1 MNTLAYYNTKSNL
14 AVKCCL
20 DHGLYTQHF
29 IFFLAYGWAQ
39 RARVLY
45 LTRLER
51 LAGDKHSSLLQ
62 YEIIV
67 VCKKL

>member
-29 IFFLAYGWAQ
+29 IFFVAYEWAQ
-39 RARVLY
+39 KARVLY

-51 LAGDKHSSLLQ
+51 LVRYKHTTLLP
-62 YEIIV
+62 YEINI
-67 VCKKL
+67 CL